1 MNISEHYYHYTQEY
15 IKDKVSVLKFSNE
28 MKVKIL

>member
-15 IKDKVSVLKFSNE
+15 IKDKVSRAKFSYE
-28 MKVKIL
+28 IKV